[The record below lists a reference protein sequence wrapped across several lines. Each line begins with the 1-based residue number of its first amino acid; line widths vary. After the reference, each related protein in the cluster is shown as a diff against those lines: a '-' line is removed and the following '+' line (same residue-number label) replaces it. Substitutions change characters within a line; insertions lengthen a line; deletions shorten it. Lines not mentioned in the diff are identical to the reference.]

1 MPRHQD
7 GHDRSEHGSPD
18 APGARF
24 HDWTPDGAGPT
35 GVRPKPRIQ
44 DETLREGLQSAF
56 VTDPDDDVKVDLLR
70 RIDALGID
78 HVSVGIPAA
87 GPRMRASAEHL
98 VRAASELG
106 LRVRPNAGGR
116 TDPGDVTAILDL
128 AEATGG
134 PVDAF
139 LFLGC
144 SPVRQEVEGWDLPL
158 LVRRT
163 RDAVGAAAREGLETT
178 FILEDATRSTPE
190 QLGALVDA
198 ALDVGARHVCPCD
211 TVGIATPAGTR
222 ALVGWI
228 RDRVP
233 DDVGIDWH
241 GHDDRGLALANAL
254 AAIEAGATRI
264 HATALGIGERAG
276 NTALEQL
283 LVNLRLDGLDDRD
296 LTTLPDYVRA
306 VSEATG
312 VPVPDGAPV
321 VGRDV
326 FCTATGVHA
335 AAILKARE
343 RGDAEAEERVYSGIP
358 ASWVGR
364 EQDVRIGPMSG
375 AANVR
380 ACLGAL
386 GMEPD
391 DATVARVLAHAK
403 RARRVLALDDI
414 ARAVR
419 DEFDQDDVAMG
430 VLW

>member
-1 MPRHQD
+1 VTRHED
-7 GHDRSEHGSPD
+7 DHDRQPTSP
-18 APGARF
+18 PGAR
-24 HDWTPDGAGPT
+24 GARVHLWDAAEPGAP
-35 GVRPKPRIQ
+35 RPRIQ

-56 VTDPDDDVKVDLLR
+56 VADPDDEVKIDLLR
-70 RIDALGID
+70 RIDALGIE

-87 GPRMRASAEHL
+87 GPRMRASAERL
-98 VRAASELG
+98 IAATREFG

-116 TDPGDVTAILDL
+116 TDPGDVAAIVAV
-128 AEATGG
+128 AEATG
-134 PVDAF
+134 VATDAF

-163 RDAVGAAAREGLETT
+163 RASVAAAVRAGLETT
-178 FILEDATRSTPE
+178 FVLEDATRSTPE
-190 QLGALVDA
+190 HLAALIDA
-198 ALDVGARHVCPCD
+198 ALESGARHVCPCD

-222 ALVGWI
+222 NLIGWL
-228 RDRVP
+228 RERVP
-233 DDVGIDWH
+233 GDVGVDWH
-241 GHDDRGLALANAL
+241 GHDDRGLGLANAL

-264 HATALGIGERAG
+264 HATALGLGERAG

-283 LVNLRLDGLDDRD
+283 LVNLRLSGRDVRD
-296 LTTLPDYVRA
+296 LTSLPAYVRA
-306 VSEATG
+306 VSTATG
-312 VPVPDGAPV
+312 VPIPEGAPV

-343 RGDAEAEERVYSGIP
+343 RGDRDAEERVYAAIP

-364 EQDVRIGPMSG
+364 EQEIRIGPMSG

-380 ACLGAL
+380 AFLRTVGLAADD
-386 GMEPD
+386 GMI
-391 DATVARVLAHAK
+391 ARVLDRAK
-403 RARRVLALDDI
+403 RSRRVLGYDEI
-414 ARAVR
+414 AHAVR
-419 DEFDQDDVAMG
+419 DECEQDDVSVG